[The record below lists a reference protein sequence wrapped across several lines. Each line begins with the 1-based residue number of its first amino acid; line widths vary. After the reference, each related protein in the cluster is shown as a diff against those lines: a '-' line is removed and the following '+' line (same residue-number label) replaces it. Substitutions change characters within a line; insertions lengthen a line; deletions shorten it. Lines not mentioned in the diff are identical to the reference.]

1 MGIELIIIIIMRSIK
16 VQENPGNINHSK
28 YAVKM
33 IILVII
39 KRGGWATGPFLKE
52 NSA

>member
-16 VQENPGNINHSK
+16 VQDNPGNIIHRK

-39 KRGGWATGPFLKE
+39 KRGG
-52 NSA
+52 